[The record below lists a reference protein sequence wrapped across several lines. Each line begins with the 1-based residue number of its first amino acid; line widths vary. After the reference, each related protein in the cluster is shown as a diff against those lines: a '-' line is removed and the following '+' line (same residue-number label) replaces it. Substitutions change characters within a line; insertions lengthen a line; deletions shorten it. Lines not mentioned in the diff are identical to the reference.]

1 MVNGAVIPLAAY
13 EAHFA
18 RFQAAE
24 AEAGM
29 NMATE
34 EAARIVLDDLISQ
47 MLLAQ
52 AAVER
57 GFEMD
62 RALLD
67 ARLESLLAEIGG
79 EAALAA
85 WQAENGYTIETFEQ
99 DLAQAI
105 AAAWMRDQVVAM
117 VPEAV
122 EQVHARQILLYN
134 SEDAQDIYDQLESG
148 ADFGK
153 LAQGF
158 DPQRLGDLGW
168 FPRGFLVEPALEAAA
183 FALEEG
189 EISPVIETRLGYH
202 ILQVLAVDS
211 ARPLDSQARLILQRA
226 ALEAWLDDNRRVSE
240 IEIFI
245 ENYR

>member
-1 MVNGAVIPLAAY
+1 M
-13 EAHFA
+13 A
-18 RFQAAE
+18 RFQAAD
-24 AEAGM
+24 AETGT

-34 EAARIVLDDLISQ
+34 EAARIVLDDLIDQ
-47 MLLAQ
+47 ALLAQ
-52 AAVER
+52 AAAAA
-57 GFEMD
+57 GFEVD

-67 ARLESLLAEIGG
+67 ARLESLLGEIGG

-85 WQAENGYTIETFEQ
+85 WQAENGYTAETFEQ

-105 AAAWMRDQVVAM
+105 AAAWMRDQVAAE
-117 VPEAV
+117 VPETV

-168 FPRGFLVEPALEAAA
+168 FPQGFLIEPALEEAA

-189 EISPVIETRLGYH
+189 EFSPVIETRLGYH
-202 ILQVLAVDS
+202 ILQILAKDP

-226 ALEAWLDDNRRVSE
+226 ALEAWLADYRLESE
-240 IEIFI
+240 IEIFVA
-245 ENYR
+245 EYR